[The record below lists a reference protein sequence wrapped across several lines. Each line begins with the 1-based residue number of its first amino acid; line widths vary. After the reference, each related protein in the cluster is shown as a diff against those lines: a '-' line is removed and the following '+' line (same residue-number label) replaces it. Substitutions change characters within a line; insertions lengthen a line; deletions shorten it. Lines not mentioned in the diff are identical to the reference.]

1 MIRWLP
7 AALLA
12 SPLLAAAVP
21 ASGAAPAAAPAAAR
35 TVHDFRVTDIDGAP
49 VSLAVYRG
57 KALLVVNTAS
67 RCGYT
72 PQYRSLEE
80 LYQKYRAR
88 GFEVLAFPANNF
100 MNQEPGSNAEIRQF
114 CSKKY
119 ATTFP
124 LFAKISVRG
133 KYIAPLYRYLTKE
146 SGFPGDIEWNFT
158 KFLVGP
164 DGRVVARFGSGTDP
178 LSPKVTAKLEATLPR
193 AAPGPPAPAR

>member
-1 MIRWLP
+1 MNRWLP

-12 SPLLAAAVP
+12 SSLLAPAAP
-21 ASGAAPAAAPAAAR
+21 ASGAAPAAAPGAAR

-100 MNQEPGSNAEIRQF
+100 MNQEPGSNTEIRQF

-119 ATTFP
+119 GTTFP
-124 LFAKISVRG
+124 LFAKLSVRG
-133 KYIAPLYRYLTKE
+133 QDIAPLYRYLTKE

-178 LSPKVTAKLEATLPR
+178 LAPKLTAKLEATLPK
-193 AAPGPPAPAR
+193 AAPGSPAPAR

>member
-1 MIRWLP
+1 MRSRR
-7 AALLA
+7 AVE
-12 SPLLAAAVP
+12 LAAAMILAVALAEP
-21 ASGAAPAAAPAAAR
+21 GAAAAR
-35 TVHDFRVTDIDGAP
+35 GVHDFRAVDIDGAE
-49 VSLAVYRG
+49 VRLSAYAG
-57 KALLVVNTAS
+57 KALLIVNTAS

-80 LYQKYRAR
+80 LHKKYRAR

-119 ATTFP
+119 GTTFP

-133 KYIAPLYRYLTKE
+133 KDIAPLYRYLTKE
-146 SGFPGDIEWNFT
+146 SGFSGDIEWNFT

-164 DGRVVARFGSGTDP
+164 DGRVVARFGSGIDP
-178 LSPKVTAKLEATLPR
+178 LAPKVTAKLEATLPR
-193 AAPGPPAPAR
+193 AAPGSPAPAR

>member
-1 MIRWLP
+1 MRSMR
-7 AALLA
+7 AVE
-12 SPLLAAAVP
+12 LAAAMILAVALAEP
-21 ASGAAPAAAPAAAR
+21 GAAAAR
-35 TVHDFRVTDIDGAP
+35 GVHDFRAVDIDGAE
-49 VSLAVYRG
+49 VRLSAYAG
-57 KALLVVNTAS
+57 KALLIVNTAS

-80 LYQKYRAR
+80 LHKKYRAR

-119 ATTFP
+119 GTTFP

-133 KYIAPLYRYLTKE
+133 KDIAPLYRYLTKE
-146 SGFPGDIEWNFT
+146 SGFSGDIEWNFT

-164 DGRVVARFGSGTDP
+164 DGRVVARFGSGIDP
-178 LSPKVTAKLEATLPR
+178 LAPKVTAKLEATLPR
-193 AAPGPPAPAR
+193 AAPGSPAPAR